1 MSVRAISRK
10 SGRVMWE
17 VRWRDSGRNR
27 SRVFDRKR
35 DAENFDLEVRRRAQ
49 IGELDL
55 VQAGRE
61 TPAEFAQ
68 EWWGHH
74 AVTLEEKTQLV
85 YADLWD
91 RHVLPRI
98 GQLPLRRITPELV
111 EKYMSELRAAGVPDP
126 TIRKTLAL
134 IQTVLQRAV
143 VWRRISSNPVAAVK
157 KPSQSRRVAISPPS
171 PARVEAMR
179 ADLLARSRIADAT
192 LVCILAYA
200 GLRPGEALAL
210 RWSDIRERTIL
221 VERAVSLGRVK
232 ATKTRRIR
240 AVRILAA
247 LAEDIARLRSVAGD
261 PLPEQLLFPRRDG
274 TPMKDDDYRNWKNRV
289 YNPAARRAGLASV
302 RPYDLRHAFVS
313 LMLAEGRSVVDV
325 AAQAGHAPTMTLD
338 TYAHVMADLDGA
350 DDRSADAAIAA
361 ARDSAV
367 RVSYARVHEKEM
379 SDESFYVKAPRLRGF
394 HEEPS
399 CGLEP
404 QTPSLPWRRGGA
416 RKTTRDQ
423 ERPAFCGFRRR
434 RVDLALTCV
443 LGIVLNRS

>member
-179 ADLLARSRIADAT
+179 ADLLARSRIAPPPSSASSPT
-192 LVCILAYA
+192 PAYA
-200 GLRPGEALAL
+200 PGRRSRCVGATSGSAPSSSSAPSP
-210 RWSDIRERTIL
+210 SDGSKR
-221 VERAVSLGRVK
+221 
-232 ATKTRRIR
+232 
-240 AVRILAA
+240 
-247 LAEDIARLRSVAGD
+247 
-261 PLPEQLLFPRRDG
+261 PRRVASVPFESSRHSRRTSRACAASLATRSRSSSCSHEG
-274 TPMKDDDYRNWKNRV
+274 T
-289 YNPAARRAGLASV
+289 ARR
-302 RPYDLRHAFVS
+302 
-313 LMLAEGRSVVDV
+313 
-325 AAQAGHAPTMTLD
+325 
-338 TYAHVMADLDGA
+338 
-350 DDRSADAAIAA
+350 
-361 ARDSAV
+361 
-367 RVSYARVHEKEM
+367 
-379 SDESFYVKAPRLRGF
+379 
-394 HEEPS
+394 
-399 CGLEP
+399 
-404 QTPSLPWRRGGA
+404 
-416 RKTTRDQ
+416 
-423 ERPAFCGFRRR
+423 
-434 RVDLALTCV
+434 
-443 LGIVLNRS
+443 